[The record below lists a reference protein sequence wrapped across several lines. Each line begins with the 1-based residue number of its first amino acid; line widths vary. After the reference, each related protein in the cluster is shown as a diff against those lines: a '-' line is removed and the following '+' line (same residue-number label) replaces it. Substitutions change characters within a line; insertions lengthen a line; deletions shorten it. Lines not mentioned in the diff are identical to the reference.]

1 MLNCSSVGCLIFKAE
16 KKFETPERRYMNSS
30 HPEIGSGGFCMD
42 TKKNAEQVKKR
53 QDFDWFL
60 LVTCCC
66 LTLMSS
72 SETQGQLEGA
82 GKKLGR
88 RKVKNA
94 KKSPWGQS
102 FNGPVPKRQGSSGF

>member
-1 MLNCSSVGCLIFKAE
+1 MRFGVVDLVFNVFKIE
-16 KKFETPERRYMNSS
+16 FRSET
-30 HPEIGSGGFCMD
+30 
-42 TKKNAEQVKKR
+42 
-53 QDFDWFL
+53 
-60 LVTCCC
+60 
-66 LTLMSS
+66 S

-94 KKSPWGQS
+94 EKSPWGQS